1 MMRSMPHP
9 VVVVTAC
16 KAVDWPFPKEI
27 TSTNMLSPY
36 YTSFCGATISSFTS
50 VTLGPPPVISFNLR
64 TPSKTLSGILK
75 HGQFRINMLK
85 ADGHGAAIAQA
96 FISGNHEEAFAKV
109 ARAGHWVGLGID
121 TSSQRPSSYGQISP
135 PLLRGHGIRGHLLC
149 RALPEKFVDVGD
161 HVVIIAEVLDVFPSF
176 TEKGNW
182 NQLGPKQQDHPLREI
197 AKHDPGLVYCE
208 RKYTKISEP
217 IEPVYFP

>member
-1 MMRSMPHP
+1 MMGVPHP
-9 VVVVTAC
+9 VVVVTTC
-16 KAVDWPFPKEI
+16 KDVDWPFPKEL

-64 TPSKTLSGILK
+64 KPSRTLRGILRHK
-75 HGQFRINMLK
+75 KFRINMLK
-85 ADGHGAAIAQA
+85 ADGHGAAVAQA
-96 FISGNHEEAFAKV
+96 FISGNHEDAFAKV
-109 ARAGHWVGLGID
+109 ARGGHCVELGVN
-121 TSSQRPSSYGQISP
+121 TSSQDPLAYSQIPP
-135 PLLRGHGIRGHLLC
+135 PLLRGRGIRGYLLC

-176 TEKGNW
+176 TEKMSW
-182 NQLGPKQQDHPLREI
+182 NQLGPEQQDRYVQEI
-197 AKHDPGLVYCE
+197 AKYDSGLVYCE

-217 IEPVYFP
+217 IKPIYFH